1 MAAPITCFPC
11 RYEWQPLDGYRR
23 VGSTVLI
30 QVTALLEEL
39 ARPEYVHVLLNPLPV
54 YGLATAALALAGAL
68 AFRSRPALVAALA
81 LVAIM
86 AASAWPVYVYGRQA
100 YEVVNT
106 TVDPGG
112 QDWLNAHQ
120 HRAEKLIWTFYALA
134 ALAAVGIA
142 APVRW
147 PKTLVPLAAL
157 TLLGALIVLGAGG
170 WIAYA
175 GGKVRHIEF
184 RRGVPPP
191 D

>member
-1 MAAPITCFPC
+1 M
-11 RYEWQPLDGYRR
+11 
-23 VGSTVLI
+23 
-30 QVTALLEEL
+30 
-39 ARPEYVHVLLNPLPV
+39 PV

-81 LVAIM
+81 LVALT
-86 AASAWPVYVYGRQA
+86 AASAWPVYVYGKQA

-112 QDWLNAHQ
+112 QDWLNAHK

-134 ALAAVGIA
+134 ALAATGIA

-147 PKTLVPLAAL
+147 PKTLLPLAAL
-157 TLLGALIVLGAGG
+157 TLLGALAVLGAGG

-184 RRGVPPP
+184 RRGVSPPEQN
-191 D
+191 

>member
-1 MAAPITCFPC
+1 MFAF
-11 RYEWQPLDGYRR
+11 
-23 VGSTVLI
+23 
-30 QVTALLEEL
+30 LEEL
-39 ARPEYVHVLLNPLPV
+39 TQPEYVHVLLNPMPV

-81 LVAIM
+81 LVALT
-86 AASAWPVYVYGRQA
+86 AASAWPVYVYGKQA

-112 QDWLNAHQ
+112 QDWLNAHK

-134 ALAAVGIA
+134 ALAAAGIA

-147 PKTLVPLAAL
+147 PKTLLPLAAL
-157 TLLGALIVLGAGG
+157 TLLGALAVLGAGG

-175 GGKVRHIEF
+175 GGKIRHIEF

-191 D
+191 GQN